1 MDADEYLRISHE
13 VKALKTAML
22 KLKRELQTDQNVSVC
37 HHLYTDTRNHIPHHI
52 DVCICVFIMESDIY
66 GIEKVS

>member
-1 MDADEYLRISHE
+1 MEADEYLRISHE

-22 KLKRELQTDQNVSVC
+22 KLKRELQTDHNVSVC
-37 HHLYTDTRNHIPHHI
+37 HHLYMNTRNHV
-52 DVCICVFIMESDIY
+52 DVHVCCVSIVESDVY